1 MRIYGKQKCKQYGT
15 HGIQFPHDIDLH
27 TKRKVS
33 VPKQDIGLT
42 HSLFFLGISVKTL
55 LVQLGSRLDI
65 VSAFLY
71 DSSVLSICSAIS
83 RVRFCQG
90 EVELG

>member
-1 MRIYGKQKCKQYGT
+1 MRIYGTQKCKQYGT

-42 HSLFFLGISVKTL
+42 VRKGLVYAL
-55 LVQLGSRLDI
+55 LEEYCASKKVDYIIMNYTST
-65 VSAFLY
+65 Y
-71 DSSVLSICSAIS
+71 
-83 RVRFCQG
+83 
-90 EVELG
+90 